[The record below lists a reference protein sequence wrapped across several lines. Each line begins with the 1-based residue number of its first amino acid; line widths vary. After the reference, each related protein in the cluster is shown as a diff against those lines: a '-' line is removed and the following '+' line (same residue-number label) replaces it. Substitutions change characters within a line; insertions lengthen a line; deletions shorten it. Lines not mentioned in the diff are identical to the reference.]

1 MTTFPPLSH
10 QRLSWLGLAWLAW
23 PAWVAVIV
31 GGLLVPGPKGELNAQ
46 AGHSSNGSTLHLIH
60 GEELHYTGDFGVFGQ
75 VGTGV
80 MSVSAPHCEQSRAVV
95 RLDFSFRGRIMLMG
109 IRDETTSWIDASE
122 RFSLRYE
129 KDERHPMGTRTERV
143 VIYPEQGW
151 WEPEG
156 GVVQALD
163 SARPLDELSF
173 LFLARSLELGLG
185 ESVEF
190 ARHFDPDR
198 NPVVMRDRGRTT
210 VTVPA
215 GRFRVRVVEMDVHDA
230 SRFGDA
236 GRVVLY
242 LTDDADRIPV
252 KIATAMPVVGEMVL
266 VLERRTV
273 DREASRTRT
282 PVC

>member
-1 MTTFPPLSH
+1 MAGVDHGHRRRPP
-10 QRLSWLGLAWLAW
+10 
-23 PAWVAVIV
+23 
-31 GGLLVPGPKGELNAQ
+31 VPGLQAELEAQ
-46 AGHSSNGSTLHLIH
+46 TATSSNGTTLRLIH
-60 GEELHYTGDFGVFGQ
+60 GEELHYTGDFGVFGE
-75 VGTGV
+75 VGSGL
-80 MSVSAPHCEQSRAVV
+80 MSVSAPHCEQRRAVV

-109 IRDETTSWIDASE
+109 IRDETSSWLDASE

-143 VIYPEQGW
+143 VIYPDQGW

-163 SARPLDELSF
+163 SPHPLDELSF
-173 LFLARSLELGLG
+173 LFLARSLDLELG
-185 ESVEF
+185 ESVEV
-190 ARHFDPDR
+190 ARHFDPER
-198 NPVVMRDRGRTT
+198 NPVVMRDLGRSV

-215 GRFRVRVVEMDVHDA
+215 GRFDVRLVQMDVHDPT
-230 SRFGDA
+230 RFGDA

-273 DREASRTRT
+273 DRQAASTRI

>member
-1 MTTFPPLSH
+1 MTILPL
-10 QRLSWLGLAWLAW
+10 LSL
-23 PAWVAVIV
+23 PRFAWVAWATVIV
-31 GGLLVPGPKGELNAQ
+31 GGLLLPAPQAELEAQ
-46 AGHSSNGSTLHLIH
+46 ARASSNGTTLRLIH
-60 GEELHYTGDFGVFGQ
+60 GEELHYTGDFGVFGE
-75 VGTGV
+75 VGSGL

-143 VIYPEQGW
+143 VIYPDQGW

-163 SARPLDELSF
+163 SPRPLDELSF

-185 ESVEF
+185 ESVEV
-190 ARHFDPDR
+190 ARHFDPER
-198 NPVVMRDRGRTT
+198 NPVVMRDLGRTT
-210 VTVPA
+210 VNVPA
-215 GRFRVRVVEMDVHDA
+215 GQFQVRVVQMDVHDPT
-230 SRFGDA
+230 RFGDA

-273 DREASRTRT
+273 DRQAASART